1 MKITHKAFLGIMVI
15 LLSGALLCAGEPAAK
30 DAACPVNFG
39 KASDSKGFYL
49 ALPAY
54 LYAQNSTFGV
64 QSGYQG
70 NHAHIRLDANF
81 AEDYRN
87 GEDVWFFM
95 PSIGLF
101 YGKEYKSFVRLYEG
115 LTFGMERGMVHS
127 FDGTIYFLN
136 YIAGAELISFGDKTF
151 FIEVG
156 SGMPLTQK
164 DGSYFGGTVIGGGF
178 KYYLN

>member
-1 MKITHKAFLGIMVI
+1 MKITNKAFLGIMVI

-30 DAACPVNFG
+30 EECSLHFG

-64 QSGYQG
+64 QLGYQA

-87 GEDVWFFM
+87 DEDVWFFM
-95 PSIGLF
+95 PTVGLF
-101 YGKEYKSFVRLYEG
+101 YTKDYRSIVRFYEG

-136 YIAGAELISFGDKTF
+136 YITGAELISFGDKTF

-156 SGMPLTQK
+156 SGASFRPMEGT
-164 DGSYFGGTVIGGGF
+164 YFGGTVIGGGF
-178 KYYLN
+178 KCYLN